1 MPWLIHALSKSHG
14 DTTHSRS
21 WTTAL
26 DHPYSAPRIYN
37 GFHNHCYLPFQNQL
51 PQKPPQRA
59 LLSPGGLSSRH
70 TSMLDVPEVLER
82 ILTFLNLE
90 DRLSTRLV
98 CKQWYAASR
107 RLLRVQTVWQENPVP
122 ANQYHVLR
130 GLGGIDSLTYSLRQ
144 RDYDNMPNVQV
155 AWSRL
160 KDRVEVGQTACLQS
174 LTVSGPVNVQVRIA
188 PLLPYMTSLT
198 ALQLRSVGPSSYTIA
213 LLLDNC
219 PRLQTLDIH
228 SGSSLRPRRV
238 QVLEAGELQGPYRLD
253 TLSLYMV
260 CITQDSIEATVANCP
275 ALESLSLID
284 LIDPPLP
291 IPGSNAIISTELTTT
306 TPSTVVRRTDK
317 ERLITTIGESCPN
330 LRHFHCSAN
339 QGHRAMVSPMSLF
352 TNLRSL
358 GLPAQTICPE
368 LVTIIQDYT
377 SMLTSLTIE
386 GVPDNNAE
394 LSESLHWYLCSTS
407 ARNLKQLDAPHV
419 NLDDR
424 LLNLKV
430 TTPPTPITP
439 LTTIVAQLPTT
450 TLITPDKI
458 WACRDLTSLNI
469 SFGTQD
475 NAARNL
481 AESSRIIF
489 GYLSQVCPRLQHLK
503 ICRDAIDCSLDGGLC
518 LLSELDDLRTLEIK
532 TTTLTI
538 LNLWDFGWMDNE
550 PTVLQRLADKM
561 SLNDSRV
568 QRSFRSRY
576 EWLGCRD
583 SRHVD
588 QQRLELL
595 GLIPSLSTLSSPST
609 PSLNTTAAFRS
620 TASPTQNQ
628 SQHQHHQRTLS
639 KGSRSSIRNSYR
651 HHSYHSRSH
660 SYSGRMETVHN
671 PVRWPRLE
679 RFTIRQTNDR
689 RNQTQNIHGFIKK
702 MRPDFAFD
710 L

>member
-1 MPWLIHALSKSHG
+1 MSSLIHALTKSHG
-14 DTTHSRS
+14 DSTHSRS

-26 DHPYSAPRIYN
+26 DHPYSAPRLHN
-37 GFHNHCYLPFQNQL
+37 GFQNYCYLPFHNHQ
-51 PQKPPQRA
+51 PQKLPQRA
-59 LLSPGGLSSRH
+59 LLSPGGLSSGH
-70 TSMLDVPEVLER
+70 TLMLDIPEVLER
-82 ILTFLNLE
+82 VLTFLNLE

-122 ANQYHVLR
+122 ANQYHVLQ

-144 RDYDNMPNVQV
+144 KDYDNTPNVQV
-155 AWSRL
+155 AWNRL
-160 KDRVEVGQTACLQS
+160 KDRVSSGQTAFLQS
-174 LTVSGPVNVQVRIA
+174 LKISGPVNIQVRIA

-198 ALQLRSVGPSSYTIA
+198 ALHLQSVSPSSYTIA
-213 LLLDNC
+213 LLLENC
-219 PRLQTLDIH
+219 PLLRTLDIH
-228 SGSSLRPRRV
+228 SGPSLRPRRV
-238 QVLEAGELQGPYRLD
+238 QVLEAGELHGPYKLD
-253 TLSLYMV
+253 ALSLYMV
-260 CITQDSIEATVANCP
+260 CITQDSIETTIVNCP
-275 ALESLSLID
+275 ALKSLSLID

-291 IPGSNAIISTELTTT
+291 ILEPNATSATAPTELTTT
-306 TPSTVVRRTDK
+306 STTVVARIGK
-317 ERLITTIGESCPN
+317 ERLITTIGKSCLN

-339 QGHRAMVSPMSLF
+339 QGQRAMVSPMSLF

-368 LVTIIQDYT
+368 LVTIIQGYT
-377 SMLTSLTIE
+377 NVLTSLTIE
-386 GVPDNNAE
+386 GSSDNNAE
-394 LSESLHWYLCSTS
+394 LSDSLYRYLCSTA
-407 ARNLKQLDAPHV
+407 ARHLKQLDAPHV
-419 NLDDR
+419 YLDDR

-430 TTPPTPITP
+430 TIPPTPVTP
-439 LTTIVAQLPTT
+439 TAINAPPLPTSF
-450 TLITPDKI
+450 ITSDKI
-458 WACRDLTSLNI
+458 WTCRDLISLHI

-518 LLSELDDLRTLEIK
+518 LLSELGDLRTLEIK
-532 TTTLTI
+532 TTTLAI
-538 LNLWDFGWMDNE
+538 LNLWDFGWLDNE

-568 QRSFRSRY
+568 QRSLRSRY
-576 EWLGCRD
+576 EWLGCKD

-595 GLIPSLSTLSSPST
+595 GLIPSLSTLASPSA
-609 PSLNTTAAFRS
+609 PSLTAPTSR
-620 TASPTQNQ
+620 TITSPN
-628 SQHQHHQRTLS
+628 QHQHLRHQRTLS
-639 KGSRSSIRNSYR
+639 NDSRPIIGIYR

-660 SYSGRMETVHN
+660 SYNGRME
-671 PVRWPRLE
+671 PVNSPRRWPHLE

-689 RNQTQNIHGFIKK
+689 RNQAQNIHGFIKK
-702 MRPDFAFD
+702 RRPDLTFD

>member
-1 MPWLIHALSKSHG
+1 MPWLIQALSKSHG
-14 DTTHSRS
+14 DHSTHSRS

-26 DHPYSAPRIYN
+26 DHPYSTPRIYN
-37 GFHNHCYLPFQNQL
+37 GFQNHCYPPFQNLQPPQKL
-51 PQKPPQRA
+51 PQKA

-70 TSMLDVPEVLER
+70 TSMFDVPEVLER
-82 ILTFLNLE
+82 VLTFLSLQ

-130 GLGGIDSLTYSLRQ
+130 GLGGVDSLTYLLRQ
-144 RDYDNMPNVQV
+144 KDYDNTPNVQV

-160 KDRVEVGQTACLQS
+160 KDRVETGQTACLQS
-174 LTVSGPVNVQVRIA
+174 LTISGPVNIQMRIA
-188 PLLPYMTSLT
+188 PLLPYMISLT
-198 ALQLRSVGPSSYTIA
+198 TLHLQSVGSSSYTIA
-213 LLLDNC
+213 LLLDNS
-219 PRLQTLDIH
+219 PRLRTLDIH

-238 QVLEAGELQGPYRLD
+238 QVLEAGELQGSYKLD
-253 TLSLYMV
+253 ALSLYMV
-260 CITQDSIEATVANCP
+260 CISQDSIETTVSSCP
-275 ALESLSLID
+275 KLKSLSLID
-284 LIDPPLP
+284 LIDPPLS
-291 IPGSNAIISTELTTT
+291 IPGTNATTTTTPTELTTAT
-306 TPSTVVRRTDK
+306 ATAVERIDK
-317 ERLITTIGESCPN
+317 QRLITTIGESCPN

-339 QGHRAMVSPMSLF
+339 QGQRAMVSPMSLF

-368 LVTIIQDYT
+368 LVTIIQGYT
-377 SMLTSLTIE
+377 SVLTSLKIE
-386 GVPDNNAE
+386 GISDNNVE
-394 LSESLHWYLCSTS
+394 LSESLHRYLCSTA
-407 ARNLKQLDAPHV
+407 ARHLKQLDAPYV

-424 LLNLKV
+424 LLNLKA
-430 TTPPTPITP
+430 TIPPTPVTQLTAINAP
-439 LTTIVAQLPTT
+439 LLT

-458 WACRDLTSLNI
+458 WACRDLISLNI
-469 SFGTQD
+469 SFDTQD

-489 GYLSQVCPRLQHLK
+489 GYVSQVCPRLQHLK
-503 ICRDAIDCSLDGGLC
+503 LCRDAIDCSLDGGLC

-595 GLIPSLSTLSSPST
+595 GLIPTPSILSSPSS
-609 PSLNTTAAFRS
+609 PSLTTLGS
-620 TASPTQNQ
+620 ASRPTPNPNLNQ

-639 KGSRSSIRNSYR
+639 NGSRSS
-651 HHSYHSRSH
+651 
-660 SYSGRMETVHN
+660 
-671 PVRWPRLE
+671 
-679 RFTIRQTNDR
+679 
-689 RNQTQNIHGFIKK
+689 
-702 MRPDFAFD
+702 
-710 L
+710 

>member
-1 MPWLIHALSKSHG
+1 MPWLIHVLSKSHG
-14 DTTHSRS
+14 ETTHSRS

-37 GFHNHCYLPFQNQL
+37 GFQNHCYPPFQNQS

-59 LLSPGGLSSRH
+59 LLSPGGLCSRH

-82 ILTFLNLE
+82 VLTFLNLQ

-122 ANQYHVLR
+122 ANQYHILR

-144 RDYDNMPNVQV
+144 RDYDNTPNVQV

-160 KDRVEVGQTACLQS
+160 KDRVETGQTACLQS
-174 LTVSGPVNVQVRIA
+174 LTISGPVNIQARIA

-198 ALQLRSVGPSSYTIA
+198 ALHLQSVGPSSYTIA
-213 LLLDNC
+213 LLLDSC
-219 PRLQTLDIH
+219 PRLRTLDIH

-238 QVLEAGELQGPYRLD
+238 QVLEAGELQGPYKLD

-260 CITQDSIEATVANCP
+260 CIAQDSIETAVTNCP
-275 ALESLSLID
+275 VLKSLSLID
-284 LIDPPLP
+284 LIDPPLTLRA
-291 IPGSNAIISTELTTT
+291 SNSTTT
-306 TPSTVVRRTDK
+306 TDLTTATTSTVAARTDK
-317 ERLITTIGESCPN
+317 QRLIITIGESCPN

-339 QGHRAMVSPMSLF
+339 QGHRAMVSSMSLF

-368 LVTIIQDYT
+368 LVTIIQGYA

-386 GVPDNNAE
+386 GVSDNNAE
-394 LSESLHWYLCSTS
+394 LSESLHRYLCSTA
-407 ARNLKQLDAPHV
+407 ARSLKQLDAPYV

-424 LLNLKV
+424 LLNLKI
-430 TTPPTPITP
+430 TIPPTPITP
-439 LTTIVAQLPTT
+439 FTAINTPLLITTF
-450 TLITPDKI
+450 ITPDKI
-458 WACRDLTSLNI
+458 WACRGLISLNI

-532 TTTLTI
+532 TTTLTT

-576 EWLGCRD
+576 EWLGCKD

-595 GLIPSLSTLSSPST
+595 GLIPSPSTLSSPST
-609 PSLNTTAAFRS
+609 PSLNNPAASRP
-620 TASPTQNQ
+620 TASPTQN
-628 SQHQHHQRTLS
+628 SSQHHQRTLS
-639 KGSRSSIRNSYR
+639 NGSRLSNRSNSR

-660 SYSGRMETVHN
+660 SYSGRMELVNN
-671 PVRWPRLE
+671 PDRWSHLE

-689 RNQTQNIHGFIKK
+689 RNQTQNIRGFIKK
-702 MRPDFAFD
+702 MRPDLAFD

>member
-26 DHPYSAPRIYN
+26 DHPYSPPRIYN
-37 GFHNHCYLPFQNQL
+37 GFQNHCYPPFQNQL
-51 PQKPPQRA
+51 PQKSLQRA
-59 LLSPGGLSSRH
+59 LLSPAGLSSRH

-82 ILTFLNLE
+82 VLTFLNLQ
-90 DRLSTRLV
+90 DKLSTRLV

-107 RLLRVQTVWQENPVP
+107 RLLLVQTVWQENPVP

-144 RDYDNMPNVQV
+144 RDYDNTPNVQV

-160 KDRVEVGQTACLQS
+160 KDRVETGQTACLQS
-174 LTVSGPVNVQVRIA
+174 LTISGPVNMQMRIA
-188 PLLPYMTSLT
+188 PLLPYMASLT
-198 ALQLRSVGPSSYTIA
+198 ALHLQSVGPSSYTIT

-219 PRLQTLDIH
+219 PQLRTLDIH

-238 QVLEAGELQGPYRLD
+238 QGLEAGELQGPYNLD
-253 TLSLYMV
+253 TLSIYMV
-260 CITQDSIEATVANCP
+260 CIAQNSIEATVANCP
-275 ALESLSLID
+275 ALTSLSLID

-291 IPGSNAIISTELTTT
+291 IPGSNTT
-306 TPSTVVRRTDK
+306 TPAPAELTMTTTSIAVARSDK

-352 TNLRSL
+352 ANLQSL

-368 LVTIIQDYT
+368 LVTIIQGYA

-386 GVPDNNAE
+386 GVSDNNAG
-394 LSESLHWYLCSTS
+394 LSESLHRYLCS
-407 ARNLKQLDAPHV
+407 AAAQNLKQLDAPYV

-430 TTPPTPITP
+430 TIPPTPVTP
-439 LTTIVAQLPTT
+439 LTAINAPLPTT

-458 WACRDLTSLNI
+458 WACRDLNSLNI
-469 SFGTQD
+469 SFDTQD

-518 LLSELDDLRTLEIK
+518 LLSELDDLRALEIK

-550 PTVLQRLADKM
+550 PTVLQRLVDKL

-595 GLIPSLSTLSSPST
+595 GLIPSPSTLSSPST
-609 PSLNTTAAFRS
+609 TSLNTPAASRPGAN
-620 TASPTQNQ
+620 TTQNQ
-628 SQHQHHQRTLS
+628 SQRQHHQRTLS
-639 KGSRSSIRNSYR
+639 NGSRSSSRSSYR
-651 HHSYHSRSH
+651 HHSRSH
-660 SYSGRMETVHN
+660 SYSGRMEPVNN
-671 PVRWPRLE
+671 PIRWPRLE
-679 RFTIRQTNDR
+679 RLTIRQTNDR

-702 MRPDFAFD
+702 MRPDLAFD